1 MDLCISLT
9 FFTKRIMKR
18 ANFLFIAF
26 VFTACCTVGLNAQN
40 TNINLVGAWQ
50 RGPDENRIIWINS
63 EKHFAAVVYN
73 VKENKFLG
81 TCGGTWKVEG
91 NMFVE
96 VHEFNT
102 MKAEIIGKELR
113 NKIEISD
120 GKLIFKMKEGD
131 EEWTRIDDGGPGKL
145 AGAWVI
151 TGRVNDGQVRKMTPG
166 ARKTIKIL
174 SGTRFQWV
182 AYNSE
187 TKEFFGTGAGR
198 YTTENGKYVETIDVF
213 SRDNSRAGMKLEF
226 NFSIEDGDWHHNGL
240 SSKGEPVN
248 EIWTKREKLGI

>member
-1 MDLCISLT
+1 
-9 FFTKRIMKR
+9 MKR
-18 ANFLFIAF
+18 SNFLFLVF
-26 VFTACCTVGLNAQN
+26 VVTGCCTVDLKAQN
-40 TNINLVGAWQ
+40 AEINLVGAWQ
-50 RGPDENRIIWINS
+50 RGPEVNRIIWINS

-91 NMFVE
+91 NVFVE

-113 NKIEISD
+113 NNIEISD
-120 GKLIFKMKEGD
+120 GKLIFKMKQGD
-131 EEWTRIDDGGPGKL
+131 EAWTRIDDGGPGKL

-166 ARKTIKIL
+166 ARKTVKIL
-174 SGTRFQWV
+174 SGTRFQWI

-187 TKEFFGTGAGR
+187 TKEFFGTGAGH

>member
-9 FFTKRIMKR
+9 FFTKIIMKR

-50 RGPDENRIIWINS
+50 RGPEENRIIWINS

-91 NMFVE
+91 NVFVE

-102 MKAEIIGKELR
+102 MKAELIGKELR
-113 NKIEISD
+113 NNIEIRD

-166 ARKTIKIL
+166 ARKTMKIL
-174 SGTRFQWV
+174 SGTRFQWI

-187 TKEFFGTGAGR
+187 TKEFFGTGAGHL
-198 YTTENGKYVETIDVF
+198 Y
-213 SRDNSRAGMKLEF
+213 
-226 NFSIEDGDWHHNGL
+226 H
-240 SSKGEPVN
+240 
-248 EIWTKREKLGI
+248 RERKIR

>member
-1 MDLCISLT
+1 
-9 FFTKRIMKR
+9 MKR
-18 ANFLFIAF
+18 TSFLFISI
-26 VFTACCTVGLNAQN
+26 VFTACCTVGLKAQN

-50 RGPDENRIIWINS
+50 RGPEENRIVWINS

-91 NMFVE
+91 NVFVE
-96 VHEFNT
+96 VHDFNT

-113 NKIEISD
+113 NIIEIRD
-120 GKLIFKMKEGD
+120 GKLTFKMKQGD

-145 AGAWVI
+145 SGAWII
-151 TGRVNDGQVRKMTPG
+151 TGRVNDGQLRKMTPG
-166 ARKTIKIL
+166 ARKTMKIL

-182 AYNSE
+182 AYNSV
-187 TKEFFGTGAGR
+187 TKEFFGTGAGH

-213 SRDNSRAGMKLEF
+213 SRDNSRAGLKLEF
-226 NFSIEDGDWHHNGL
+226 NFSIKDGEWHHNGL

>member
-1 MDLCISLT
+1 
-9 FFTKRIMKR
+9 MKR
-18 ANFLFIAF
+18 SNFLFIAF
-26 VFTACCTVGLNAQN
+26 VFTAYSTVGVKAQN
-40 TNINLVGAWQ
+40 TSINLVGAWQ
-50 RGPDENRIIWINS
+50 RGPEENRIIWINS

-91 NMFVE
+91 NTFVE

-102 MKAEIIGKELR
+102 MKPELIGKELS
-113 NKIEISD
+113 NNIEIRD
-120 GKLIFKMKEGD
+120 GNLIFKLKEGD
-131 EEWTRIDDGGPGKL
+131 EAWTRIDDGSPGKL

-166 ARKTIKIL
+166 ARKTMKIL
-174 SGTRFQWV
+174 SGTRFQWI

-187 TKEFFGTGAGR
+187 TKEFFGTGAGH

-226 NFSIEDGDWHHNGL
+226 NFSLEDGEWHHNGL